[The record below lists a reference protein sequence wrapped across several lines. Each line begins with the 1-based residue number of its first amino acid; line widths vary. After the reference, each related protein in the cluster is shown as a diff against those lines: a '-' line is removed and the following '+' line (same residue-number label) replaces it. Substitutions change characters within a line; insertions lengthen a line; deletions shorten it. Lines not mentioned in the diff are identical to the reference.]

1 MPTVTP
7 LAAYAATIEVGDAAK
22 ATAASWTEIASV
34 KEIPEFGAEN
44 EYADVT
50 AHDSTGGWREFFP
63 TLRENVPFDL
73 RLIFSEANATQAKTG
88 DGILNLADGR
98 TLRGWRITSADGTTI
113 YTFDAYIQ
121 VKYNFPLTEE
131 EQLVVSFR
139 PTGSAD
145 LTVS

>member
-34 KEIPEFGAEN
+34 KEIPEFGDENTYAE
-44 EYADVT
+44 VT

-63 TLRENVPFDL
+63 TLREAIPFDL
-73 RLIFSEANATQAKTG
+73 TLIFSEAEATQAKAS
-88 DGILNLADGR
+88 DGILNLAANR
-98 TLRGWRITSADGTTI
+98 TLRAWRITSADGTTI

-121 VKYNFPLTEE
+121 VKYRFPLEEE
-131 EQLVVSFR
+131 EQLVVNFR
-139 PTGSAD
+139 PTGDAD
-145 LTVS
+145 LAVS